1 MIDDI
6 QARGLVDEEKL
17 GELTIALYRQEYWEK
32 DILCEDEAKKLRGMG
47 NTDIE
52 IYKIMGGLSIYK
64 EYLNLSGARY
74 PMKEIR
80 EKLLGH

>member
-32 DILCEDEAKKLRGMG
+32 DILCEGEAKKLREMG
-47 NTDIE
+47 NTDLE

-64 EYLNLSGARY
+64 GYLNLSDARY
-74 PMKEIR
+74 PMKEIK
-80 EKLLGH
+80 EKLLRH